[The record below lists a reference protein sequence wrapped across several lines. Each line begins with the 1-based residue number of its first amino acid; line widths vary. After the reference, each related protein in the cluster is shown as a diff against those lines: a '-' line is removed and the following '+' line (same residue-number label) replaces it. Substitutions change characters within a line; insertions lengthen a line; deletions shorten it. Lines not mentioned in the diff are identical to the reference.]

1 MKKFLSSILR
11 KNRFLGEHHRDVVAD
26 RINALAGVALQP
38 TAVRYQVDRTF
49 ADWAHKDSQ
58 QFFGN

>member
-11 KNRFLGEHHRDVVAD
+11 KNRFLGEHYGDVVAD

-38 TAVRYQVDRTF
+38 TAVRYQVHRTF
-49 ADWAHKDSQ
+49 TDWAYKDSQ
-58 QFFGN
+58 KFLGN